1 MRSPDDMAHRLTRY
15 IAGLKQGAHLG
26 DVPRRLLI
34 RTLEDILG
42 AEVI

>member
-1 MRSPDDMAHRLTRY
+1 MRHPEDMADRLVRY
-15 IAGLKQGAHLG
+15 IAGLKRGSDLE

>member
-1 MRSPDDMAHRLTRY
+1 MRHPDDMAHKLTRY
-15 IAGLKQGAHLG
+15 IAGLKRGGHMG
-26 DVPRRLLI
+26 DIPRRLLI

>member
-1 MRSPDDMAHRLTRY
+1 MRAPEDMADRLVRY
-15 IAGLKQGAHLG
+15 IAGLKRGGHLE

-42 AEVI
+42 AEVV

>member
-1 MRSPDDMAHRLTRY
+1 MREATDMQDRLVRY
-15 IAGLKQGAHLG
+15 IAGLKRGSQLE

>member
-1 MRSPDDMAHRLTRY
+1 MREADEVYDRLIRY
-15 IAGLKQGAHLG
+15 IAGLKRGGDLG

-42 AEVI
+42 AEVN

>member
-1 MRSPDDMAHRLTRY
+1 MREGTDMQDRLIRC
-15 IAGLKQGAHLG
+15 IAGLKRGGDMG

-42 AEVI
+42 AEVV

>member
-1 MRSPDDMAHRLTRY
+1 MREGTDMQDRLIRY
-15 IAGLKQGAHLG
+15 IAGLKRGGDMG

>member
-1 MRSPDDMAHRLTRY
+1 MRHPQDMADRLVRY
-15 IAGLKQGAHLG
+15 IAGLKQGGHLG

-42 AEVI
+42 AEVV